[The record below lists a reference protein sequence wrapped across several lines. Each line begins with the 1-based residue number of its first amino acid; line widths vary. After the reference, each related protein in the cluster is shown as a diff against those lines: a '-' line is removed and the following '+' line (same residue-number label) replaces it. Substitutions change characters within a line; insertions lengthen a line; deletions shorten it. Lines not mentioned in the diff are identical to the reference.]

1 MKITVLL
8 FGILKDIIERNSI
21 ELIVEEGVNIEY
33 LKGLILKNHGKL
45 IDYTASRIPTY
56 VYQMVGFRRSNLQV
70 SSSEL
75 SDLGFP
81 CGSRISGTLD
91 R

>member
-45 IDYTASRIPTY
+45 IDYSNFSIAVNEDYVDLNYRLKNNDVVALIPP
-56 VYQMVGFRRSNLQV
+56 V
-70 SSSEL
+70 S
-75 SDLGFP
+75 G
-81 CGSRISGTLD
+81 G
-91 R
+91 